1 MSKRSYRHMSAEE
14 RETLSL
20 GLAHGHSLRTM
31 ASGVGA
37 RPQHREPRVGPQ
49 HDAGPTLSCLH
60 GTHVAAARACQPR
73 RPRKLLD
80 PWLWQY
86 VRTHL
91 AQGCSPEQIA
101 GRLRRAY
108 PDDMGKQL
116 SAETI
121 YVGLYVLPR
130 GTLRSELLAA
140 LRQARKARRPRAR
153 GTDRRGQIPHMTP
166 IAERP
171 AEVATRTV
179 PGHWEGDLIKGAR
192 NGSAVGTLV
201 ERTTRLVILARMEG
215 TDARSAREGFTKKL
229 RHVPALLRKTLTY
242 DRGKEMAEHE
252 RLAQRL
258 AIRIF
263 FADPYSPWQR
273 GTNENTN
280 GLLRQYL
287 PKGTDLSGYTQ
298 RELNAIAHRLNTRPE
313 NVSTLPR
320 PWKSMRNCAI
330 IHPLHLELETAL
342 HNNPVPHLVD

>member
-1 MSKRSYRHMSAEE
+1 MGYGVAMSKQYYTHLSDTD

-20 GLAHGHSLRTM
+20 GLTHGHSLRTM
-31 ASGVGA
+31 ARVLGRAPSTVS
-37 RPQHREPRVGPQ
+37 RELGRNTTRGHPYRACTAQ
-49 HDAGPTLSCLH
+49 TR
-60 GTHVAAARACQPR
+60 AAARARQPR
-73 RPRKLLD
+73 RPRTLLD
-80 PWLWQY
+80 PWLWQC

-91 AQGCSPEQIA
+91 AEGCSPEQSA
-101 GRLRRAY
+101 GRLQRAY
-108 PDDMGKQL
+108 PDDMGKHL

-121 YVGLYVLPR
+121 YVALYVLPR
-130 GTLRSELLAA
+130 GALRSELLAA

-153 GTDRRGQIPHMTP
+153 GTDRRGQILHMTP

-171 AEVATRTV
+171 PEGATRTV

-229 RHVPALLRKTLTY
+229 RHVPALLRKTLTD

-252 RLAQRL
+252 QLAQRL
-258 AIRIF
+258 ALQIF

-287 PKGTDLSGYTQ
+287 PKGTDLSGYTP
-298 RELNAIAHRLNTRPE
+298 RELNAIAHRLNTRPRKCL
-313 NVSTLPR
+313 NFAT
-320 PWKSMRNCAI
+320 
-330 IHPLHLELETAL
+330 PLEVYTHLRHHSPVAL
-342 HNNPVPHLVD
+342 GT

>member
-1 MSKRSYRHMSAEE
+1 MPKKCYTHLSDAE

-20 GLAHGHSLRTM
+20 GLAHGQSLRTM
-31 ASGVGA
+31 ATVLGRAPS
-37 RPQHREPRVGPQ
+37 
-49 HDAGPTLSCLH
+49 TLSREHTRNARGQPYRACTAQTLA
-60 GTHVAAARACQPR
+60 TARAHQPR

-86 VRTHL
+86 VRSHL
-91 AQGCSPEQIA
+91 AEGCSPEQIA
-101 GRLRRAY
+101 GRLRREY
-108 PDDMGKQL
+108 PDDMRKHL

-121 YVGLYVLPR
+121 YVALYVLPR
-130 GTLRSELLAA
+130 GTLRSALLAA

-171 AEVATRTV
+171 ADVATRTV
-179 PGHWEGDLIKGAR
+179 PGHWEGDLLKGAR

-201 ERTTRLVILARMEG
+201 ERTTRLVLLARMDG
-215 TDARSAREGFTKKL
+215 TDARSACHGFTKKL
-229 RHVPALLRKTLTY
+229 RHVPAPLRQTLTY

-258 AIRIF
+258 AIRVF

-298 RELNAIAHRLNTRPE
+298 RELNTIAHRLNTRPRKCL
-313 NVSTLPR
+313 NFAT
-320 PWKSMRNCAI
+320 
-330 IHPLHLELETAL
+330 PLEVYAQLRHHSPVAL
-342 HNNPVPHLVD
+342 GT